1 MKVHWEKIY
10 GKKAFSDLGWY
21 EVFPEPSLELIDRCS
36 LSTDSHILIVGAG
49 ATTLIDRLLNSS
61 QMNISGN
68 DISLNALDQIKERL
82 GPEKS
87 NLVNWITDDL
97 TNPESLNLLS
107 PVDLWHDRAVLHFFT
122 DTSDQESY
130 FNLLKKLVRVRAHV
144 IIAGFNLNGA
154 QQCSGLPVI
163 RLSEAMLKEK
173 LGTGFDLIK
182 SFDYLHIMPNGES
195 REYIYTL
202 FQRTS

>member
-1 MKVHWEKIY
+1 MKDHWEKVY
-10 GKKAFSDLGWY
+10 GKKAFADLGWY
-21 EVFPEPSLELIDRCS
+21 EALPEPSLELINRCA
-36 LSTDSHILIVGAG
+36 LSPDSHILIVGAG
-49 ATTLIDRLLNSS
+49 ATTLIDQLLDSA

-68 DISLNALDQIKERL
+68 DISLNALDQIKDRL

-87 NLVNWITDDL
+87 NLVNWIPDDL

-122 DTSDQESY
+122 EASDQESY
-130 FNLLKKLVRVRAHV
+130 FNILKKLVRVRAHV

-154 QQCSGLPVI
+154 QQCSGLPVN
-163 RLSEAMLKEK
+163 RLDEDMLKEK
-173 LGTGFDLIK
+173 LGSGFDIIK
-182 SFDYLHIMPNGES
+182 SFDYLHVMPKGET